1 MNVSVI
7 SPSTKIKTLA
17 LDQYTISEDGEN
29 IVLKF
34 GDKTMVM
41 SKRARPL
48 LNEMCKRTSFQPSE
62 LPSDLKEDTKLT
74 LIRHLYQ
81 EGFLLL
87 CP

>member
-1 MNVSVI
+1 MIN
-7 SPSTKIKTLA
+7 PNTKLKILTP
-17 LDQYTISEDGEN
+17 DQYTISEDGEN
-29 IVLKF
+29 IVLEF
-34 GDKTMVM
+34 GEKTMIM

-48 LNEMCKRTSFQPSE
+48 LDEMSKRTLFQPTE
-62 LPSDLKEDTKLT
+62 LFTDLKEDTKLT